1 MSKTLEPIPFVKDRF
16 VLLLGAVDVAVM
28 LSVALSVILR
38 LRSHDFKIPV
48 QYVVNDGSV
57 LQTSQWFSLYS
68 IVIFVVLSGIGT
80 IILAQRMHKSER
92 NYALIALLLFAIFG
106 IFGLFITN
114 ALLGLV
120 AQV

>member
-48 QYVVNDGSV
+48 QYVVNGSV